1 MASKDISLSLV
12 EHLDLLKAQG
22 TDYLLI
28 TVEPGKNADR
38 ADVWYELK
46 DKDSPANVVEA
57 CLSLFANIYEKED
70 LVNMLLEYCEF
81 LDNDGEDPNQLT
93 DEEIAF
99 LQQKEMEEQMIKD
112 EKREKRKKSPP
123 DNGKDI

>member
-1 MASKDISLSLV
+1 MSSKDISLGLV

-28 TVEPGKNADR
+28 TVEPGKHADR
-38 ADVWYELK
+38 ADIWYELK

-70 LVNMLLEYCEF
+70 LVNMLLEYCEI
-81 LDNDGEDPNQLT
+81 LDDGNNEN
-93 DEEIAF
+93 
-99 LQQKEMEEQMIKD
+99 
-112 EKREKRKKSPP
+112 
-123 DNGKDI
+123 

>member
-1 MASKDISLSLV
+1 MSSKDISLGLV
-12 EHLDLLKAQG
+12 EHLDLLKQNN

-70 LVNMLLEYCEF
+70 LINMLLEYCEF

-99 LQQKEMEEQMIKD
+99 LQQKEMEEQMRRD

-123 DNGKDI
+123 DNGNNV

>member
-1 MASKDISLSLV
+1 MSSKDISLSLV

-22 TDYLLI
+22 TDYLLV

-57 CLSLFANIYEKED
+57 CLSLFANIYEKQD
-70 LVNMLLEYCEF
+70 LINMLLEYCEM
-81 LDNDGEDPNQLT
+81 LDNDGKGENELT
-93 DEEIAF
+93 EEEIAW
-99 LQQKEMEEQMIKD
+99 LQQQELEEQI
-112 EKREKRKKSPP
+112 KREDKQNKRKKSPP
-123 DNGKDI
+123 DDGKDS